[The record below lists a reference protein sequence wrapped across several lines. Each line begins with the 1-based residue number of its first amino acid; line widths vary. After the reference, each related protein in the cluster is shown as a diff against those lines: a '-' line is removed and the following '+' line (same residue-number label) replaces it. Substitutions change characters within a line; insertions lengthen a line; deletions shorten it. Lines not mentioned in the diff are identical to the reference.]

1 MSYRL
6 NALAI
11 TSILIVLMLLI
22 NNHRVQVQVLFVS
35 TLMPLGA
42 IMSLCI
48 ATGVGLTFL
57 FLSISRSYLRLVRKK
72 INL

>member
-11 TSILIVLMLLI
+11 ASILIVLMLLI

-48 ATGVGLTFL
+48 ATGVALTFL
-57 FLSISRSYLRLVRKK
+57 FLSISRTYLRLVRKK
-72 INL
+72 MNS

>member
-11 TSILIVLMLLI
+11 ASILIVLMLLI
-22 NNHRVQVQVLFVS
+22 NNHRVQVQILFVN

-42 IMSLCI
+42 IMSFCI
-48 ATGVGLTFL
+48 ATGVAMTFL
-57 FLSISRSYLRLVRKK
+57 FLSISRSYMRLVRKK